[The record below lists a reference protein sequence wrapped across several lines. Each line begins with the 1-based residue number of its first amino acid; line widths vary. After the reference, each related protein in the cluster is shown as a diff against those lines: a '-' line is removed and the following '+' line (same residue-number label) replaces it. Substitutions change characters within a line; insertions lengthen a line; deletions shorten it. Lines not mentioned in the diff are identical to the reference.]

1 MLTDFLLIA
10 LGMAGLFIGGEWL
23 IRSSTRLAAGF
34 RIPPLV
40 IGLTVVALGTSMPE
54 LVVSVSAAASGS
66 SEMALG
72 SVVGSNIANI
82 GLILGLAG
90 LIRALTV
97 NTSLIRREIPI
108 MVAVSVIVFVMALDR
123 EISRVEGVLLLIGY
137 LVFTVVLYR
146 LSTRGPHEDSAEIT
160 GEVAAIEGD
169 PSTLHRGRQIVAVLV
184 SIAILAAGAQFTVT
198 GAGNVA
204 RAIGISDLIIGLTL
218 VAVGTSL
225 PEIATAVAA
234 TLRKHDDLAAGN
246 AVGSNIANLMV
257 ILAIT
262 AIILP
267 VPVPEKMLRVE
278 MPVMIG
284 FSLVILLL
292 SFRKRL
298 PRWSAALLLSAYLA
312 FVVLTFVTPSA

>member
-10 LGMAGLFIGGEWL
+10 LGMAGLFVGGEWL

-54 LVVSVSAAASGS
+54 LVVSVSAAAGGS

-108 MVAVSVIVFVMALDR
+108 MVVVSVIVFVMALDR
-123 EISRVEGVLLLIGY
+123 EISRVEGVLLFIGY
-137 LVFTVVLYR
+137 IVFTVTLYR
-146 LSTRGPHEDSAEIT
+146 LSTRHKNEDSIEVT
-160 GEVAAIEGD
+160 DEVAALEGD
-169 PSTLHRGRQIVAVLV
+169 PNTIRRGREILMLVLSIVILV
-184 SIAILAAGAQFTVT
+184 AGAQFTVS

-218 VAVGTSL
+218 VAIGTSL
-225 PEIATAVAA
+225 PEIATAIAA

-246 AVGSNIANLMV
+246 AVGSNVANLLV

-262 AIILP
+262 AMILP
-267 VPVPEKMLRVE
+267 VPVPEKVLRVE

-284 FSLVILLL
+284 FSLVIMLL
-292 SFRKRL
+292 SFRRRL
-298 PRWSAALLLSAYLA
+298 PRWSAGLLLAAYLA
-312 FVVLTFVTPSA
+312 FVVLTFVTPAA